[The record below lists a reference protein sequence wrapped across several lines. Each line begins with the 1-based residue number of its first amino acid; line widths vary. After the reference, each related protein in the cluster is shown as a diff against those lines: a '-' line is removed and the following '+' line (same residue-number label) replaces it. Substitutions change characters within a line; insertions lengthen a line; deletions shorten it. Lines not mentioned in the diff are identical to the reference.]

1 MKKKSAIIFC
11 LLISINIL
19 ISAQFVC
26 SDLVESWLVELN
38 DKTRTIGVDDENNL
52 LLFYLSFGDDLTK
65 TRLIKYSTAGEIVY
79 NDSMELGSA
88 YFLYM
93 DKWMDCNGNLYLVDS
108 FEDIYIFIFDNTLS
122 PLKYLFINE
131 SDFEGTGALCNVFIT
146 NVGNIYLRAS
156 YYTYVYNSTHFE
168 KKDHLFKIDSEGNFI
183 WTLNFHTYI
192 KPSAQLDN
200 FVSANDQ
207 DYCYFSYQ
215 NMLYKIKSSNGRI
228 VWEKEFPQ
236 NIKRIATALNG
247 IAVVSGEGSKYA
259 PLTLQYVSP
268 KGALKWSKTIDSDY
282 GYLNLR
288 NLEAKEYS
296 ISLSVSDLGDDGEQG
311 EGADRLFIY
320 DLDGEELENRNWE
333 YEGPYLFD
341 KKTFYLTKNNSVFV
355 HYTDLLPLPD
365 GSSYIRHYSFEN
377 NMTSIAS
384 INNWFIEFIICL
396 ITLRILL
403 RQNYRKQS
411 RGN

>member
-1 MKKKSAIIFC
+1 MKKKSVIIFC

-19 ISAQFVC
+19 ISTQFV
-26 SDLVESWLVELN
+26 SADLVQDWQVEQN
-38 DKTRTIGVDDENNL
+38 GEVKSIGVDNENNL
-52 LLFYLSFGDDLTK
+52 LLYYLGADDDLSK
-65 TRLIKYSTAGEIVY
+65 TWLIKYSISGEVVY
-79 NDSMELGSA
+79 NDSLDFGYG
-88 YFLYM
+88 YFLYTK
-93 DKWMDCNGNLYLVDS
+93 KWMDDEGKLYLVDS
-108 FEDIYIFIFDNTLS
+108 FEDIYIFIYDNTLT

-215 NMLYKIKSSNGRI
+215 NMLYKIKSSNGKI
-228 VWEKEFPQ
+228 VWEKEFLQ
-236 NIKRIATALNG
+236 NIKGIAASING

-259 PLTLQYVSP
+259 PLTLQYLST
-268 KGALKWSKTIDSDY
+268 KGAQQWSKTINSDY
-282 GYLNLR
+282 GYLNLKKIDI
-288 NLEAKEYS
+288 KEYS
-296 ISLSVSDLGDDGEQG
+296 ICLSVSDLGDDGEHG

-320 DLDGEELENRNWE
+320 NLDGEELGNQKWE
-333 YEGPYLFD
+333 YWSYFWD
-341 KKTFYLTKNNSVFV
+341 RKHIHLTNNNSVFV
-355 HYTDLLPLPD
+355 HNIDYLAGLDTFT
-365 GSSYIRHYSFEN
+365 YIAHFSFEN
-377 NMTSIAS
+377 NMTTITPANGFSMKLVMYVIIVVSIAK
-384 INNWFIEFIICL
+384 
-396 ITLRILL
+396 
-403 RQNYRKQS
+403 QNFRKQLKKS
-411 RGN
+411 